1 MTIRSINRTAS
12 VYNSVHSNNPNRQD
26 IPLETYLSEH
36 DYPDNNKNHKSF
48 FTKDN
53 VLAFIGSVSGVGL
66 VLGAMMKRQKIKNPM
81 KLNYRV
87 QEMLAMAG
95 CADLGGILLSSIG
108 TNSTERRKKWTEGA
122 FQFALTSTPLIFVDT
137 ILKQCGKSSKRIINN
152 NITKIAASVAG
163 VYTGSH
169 LALWVANKLRK
180 QSPSKQPQR
189 ELKLI
194 DMIANFDDA
203 VAIMVLAKI
212 PFADKIQIKRLLP
225 FIYSFCGFRS
235 GTGNTRS

>member
-1 MTIRSINRTAS
+1 MTIKSINAGLPQNN
-12 VYNSVHSNNPNRQD
+12 YNHSNNNQPVRKSDSTVLSSAEALNKEPN
-26 IPLETYLSEH
+26 
-36 DYPDNNKNHKSF
+36 DYKKE
-48 FTKDN
+48 KI
-53 VLAFIGSVSGVGL
+53 LAGIGAVTGVGL
-66 VLGAMMKRQKIKNPM
+66 VLSVMMSLQKIKNPM

-95 CADLGGILLSSIG
+95 CADIGGILMSSIG
-108 TNSTERRKKWTEGA
+108 ASSNDKRKKWTEGA
-122 FQFALTSTPLIFVDT
+122 FQFALTSTPLICVDT
-137 ILKQCGKSSKRIINN
+137 ILKQCGKSSKRYINN

-163 VYTGSH
+163 VYAGSN
-169 LALWVANKLRK
+169 LALFIANKIRK
-180 QSPSKQPQR
+180 QSPAKQPER
-189 ELKLI
+189 KLKLI
-194 DMIANFDDA
+194 DMVANFDDA

>member
-1 MTIRSINRTAS
+1 MQISAIHNTPDKSNIHRS
-12 VYNSVHSNNPNRQD
+12 
-26 IPLETYLSEH
+26 YLSQQTSFESGNGTAFFA
-36 DYPDNNKNHKSF
+36 DNKNTSKF
-48 FTKDN
+48 QKEN
-53 VLAFIGSVSGVGL
+53 ALALAGSVTGVCI
-66 VLGAMMKRQKIKNPM
+66 VLGSMMKKQKIKNPF

-95 CADLGGILLSSIG
+95 CADIGGILLSSAG
-108 TNSTERRKKWTEGA
+108 KNSNEKKKKWTEGA
-122 FQFALTSTPLIFVDT
+122 FQFALTSTPLLFVDT
-137 ILKQCGKSSKRIINN
+137 ILKLCSKSKKHIINN
-152 NITKIAASVAG
+152 NITKIAASAAG

-169 LALWVANKLRK
+169 LALAIANKLRK
-180 QSPSKQPQR
+180 HSAEKQPQR
-189 ELKLI
+189 KLRPI

-225 FIYSFCGFRS
+225 FIYSFCGYRS

>member
-1 MTIRSINRTAS
+1 MLLNIINTPI
-12 VYNSVHSNNPNRQD
+12 NSYYHSNYKLYHANNGKKSAAMSNFCGNK
-26 IPLETYLSEH
+26 ESKKGFSKEH
-36 DYPDNNKNHKSF
+36 L
-48 FTKDN
+48 
-53 VLAFIGSVSGVGL
+53 LALFGSVSGVCM
-66 VLGAMMKRQKIKNPM
+66 VLGFMMKKQKIKNPM

-95 CADLGGILLSSIG
+95 CADIGGILLSSIG
-108 TNSTERRKKWTEGA
+108 KNANDKKKKWTEGA
-122 FQFALTSTPLIFVDT
+122 FQFALTSTPLLFVDT
-137 ILKQCGKSSKRIINN
+137 ILKLCGKSKKKLINN

-169 LALWVANKLRK
+169 LALYIANKLRK
-180 QSPSKQPQR
+180 QSAVKQPER
-189 ELKLI
+189 KLKLI